1 MKKVQWGIQ
10 AMFFLLLLA
19 APWLVLAAW
28 YSPLQVVW
36 ECHMLFETRRVSTEK
51 DVLRSVGNYS
61 QFFYANSSG
70 FARMSGRHE
79 SVNPTGVTTVRNV
92 HRFLKFDYALAG
104 PYLKKTLT
112 QMLRKHG
119 DTMPLDSKTD
129 FASTLHEET
138 HQQVLKLGPKTYAF
152 GRLGMP
158 RQLCQ
163 GRQQW
168 LTPRVR

>member
-1 MKKVQWGIQ
+1 MKKTQWGIQ
-10 AMFFLLLLA
+10 DVFFLLLLA
-19 APWLVLAAW
+19 APWLMVAVM

-36 ECHMLFETRRVSTEK
+36 ECHILLETHRVSTEQ
-51 DVLRSVGNYS
+51 DVMRSIGNYS

-79 SVNPTGVTTVRNV
+79 SVTPTGVKTVSNV

-112 QMLRKHG
+112 QILRKHG
-119 DTMPLDSKTD
+119 DTVPLDSKTD
-129 FASTLHEET
+129 FASTPHEET

-168 LTPRVR
+168 LSPRVR

>member
-1 MKKVQWGIQ
+1 MKKTRRGIQ
-10 AMFFLLLLA
+10 DVFFLLLLA
-19 APWLVLAAW
+19 APWLVAAVW

-36 ECHMLFETRRVSTEK
+36 ECHLLFENRSVSTEQN
-51 DVLRSVGNYS
+51 VMRSIGNYS
-61 QFFYANSSG
+61 QFFYANSTG
-70 FARMSGRHE
+70 FAQVSGRNE
-79 SVNPTGVTTVRNV
+79 SVTPTGVTTVSNV

-119 DTMPLDSKTD
+119 DTVPLESKTG

-138 HQQVLKLGPKTYAF
+138 HLQVLKLGPKTYAF

-158 RQLCQ
+158 RQICQ

-168 LTPRVR
+168 LTPRIR